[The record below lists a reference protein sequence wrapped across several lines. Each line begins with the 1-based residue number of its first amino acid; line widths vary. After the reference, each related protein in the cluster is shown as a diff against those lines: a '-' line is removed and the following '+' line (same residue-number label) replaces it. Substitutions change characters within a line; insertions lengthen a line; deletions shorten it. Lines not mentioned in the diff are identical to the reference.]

1 MYFKGPS
8 LSSRYRFLPSN
19 TEAAH
24 FKQTMHGGPALAPA
38 AQAPT
43 AFCKGAVRGLSVPPG
58 ASSGS
63 GSVYFVEDLSR
74 PERAAPPCRPRPRA
88 RPPRVAGGCSRQ
100 GEPGARRGR
109 QPGQRRDRRPGP
121 GGADRSGA
129 PGGAAGPSCG
139 LSAGCFCRSRRTARE
154 R

>member
-1 MYFKGPS
+1 
-8 LSSRYRFLPSN
+8 
-19 TEAAH
+19 
-24 FKQTMHGGPALAPA
+24 MHGGPALAPA

-43 AFCKGAVRGLSVPPG
+43 AFSRGAVRGLSVSPG

-63 GSVYFVEDLSR
+63 GSVYFVEALRR
-74 PERAAPPCRPRPRA
+74 PERAEPPRRPRPRA

-121 GGADRSGA
+121 GGADRSGE
-129 PGGAAGPSCG
+129 PGGAAGPR
-139 LSAGCFCRSRRTARE
+139 AGWALAAPAGAGGRLGKDSRDLENTWRHFFCLFKM
-154 R
+154 